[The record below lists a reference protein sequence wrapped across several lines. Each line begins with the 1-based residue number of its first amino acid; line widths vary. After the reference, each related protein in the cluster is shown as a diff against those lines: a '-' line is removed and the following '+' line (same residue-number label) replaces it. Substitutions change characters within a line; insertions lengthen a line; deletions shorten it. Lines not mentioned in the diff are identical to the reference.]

1 MSMCDLHLQTGLTR
15 HSAEEQERERRPEL
29 FLGRRRNGKELK
41 ATAKCSQRSLLRIT
55 VRGKRAEVAAVC
67 GRGIVLIKIDS
78 ATTG

>member
-1 MSMCDLHLQTGLTR
+1 MSMYDLHLQAGLTR
-15 HSAEEQERERRPEL
+15 HSAVEEERRPEL